1 MSRARSFKQI
11 LLIEDMA
18 FGDGRAPRAAVPN
31 PRLDLPGTDARRARK
46 ADFTGRRRRP
56 VPLPNAVP

>member
-1 MSRARSFKQI
+1 MPRPRFFKQI

-18 FGDGRAPRAAVPN
+18 FGDGRAPRPAAPT
-31 PRLDLPGTDARRARK
+31 PRLDLPGTDVRRSRK

-56 VPLPNAVP
+56 VPLLTSVP